1 VLREARQGT
10 TKEVKTVEKLD
21 IVFTMSNLNK
31 KISRKGG
38 GGRGRGRGGVKGGIK
53 REGGGASK
61 WASLRSKNKTEE

>member
-38 GGRGRGRGGVKGGIK
+38 GGRGRGGVKGGIK